1 MATLTRATFQTAYNI
16 QSRSLDDG
24 ILGVSRNGNLHKT
37 LDELRQLPPGEREG
51 VLTNLSDTALNELA
65 SDVNAAGILGAG
77 GLSHD
82 EKRTLFD
89 TLAESSTGKDLA
101 RLASAFD
108 SRDDTQLLAESVANK
123 GSLQSRR
130 AYIEAMSPR
139 TADNDYG
146 HSFAL
151 GGAMTEKVDKDA
163 KAILTVLNSFDT
175 GTSEGRASFDQAI
188 NNLPQSV
195 LNNVAKAGINET
207 IYSIDSRNHGVSYQP
222 EAINKLLERA
232 AKSEDASVKGKL
244 FSSAANIVSGMRA
257 IQNTPLAVSAPVAN
271 PNIQGITARMTALMN
286 TDARGIVNQ
295 LNNSDKA
302 GTAIELNVYVR
313 EILRNNYKD
322 GTKII
327 GEQLAQLQ
335 GVGTGQSPADFF
347 EQPVPNRNGKLY
359 YQNAQNLGYYVGA
372 MCASIDRL
380 NADSTKTGSIVKSI
394 LSASISVASLGR
406 ASGTVSGLTSLMVDE
421 IVKQANGNRTKIVN
435 ELRGLA
441 MPVYADGER
450 YRGPAEDAFNAKAGH
465 VRQQ

>member
-51 VLTNLSDTALNELA
+51 VLTNLSNAALNELA
-65 SDVNAAGILGAG
+65 SDVNAAGILGSG

-130 AYIEAMSPR
+130 TYIEAMSPR
-139 TADNDYG
+139 TADNDFG
-146 HSFAL
+146 RPFAL
-151 GGAMTEKVDKDA
+151 GAAMTEHVDKDA

-175 GTSEGRASFDQAI
+175 GTSEGCAAFNQAI
-188 NNLPQSV
+188 SSLPQSV
-195 LNNVAKAGINET
+195 LNNVLKAGVDKT
-207 IYSIDSRNHGVSYQP
+207 TYSGTGFYTVSYRT
-222 EAINKLLERA
+222 ETANKLLERA
-232 AKSEDASVKGKL
+232 AKSEDAYVKGKI
-244 FSSAANIVSGMRA
+244 FSSAANVVADMRSV
-257 IQNTPLAVSAPVAN
+257 QNNLLLATTTTNA
-271 PNIQGITARMTALMN
+271 NIQGITERMTNLMN
-286 TDARGIVNQ
+286 TDARGIINQ
-295 LNNSDKA
+295 LNKA
-302 GTAIELNVYVR
+302 DSTGIATELSAYISEV
-313 EILRNNYKD
+313 LRND
-322 GTKII
+322 PEGGSKII

-335 GVGTGQSPADFF
+335 GAGTGFSPIDFF
-347 EQPVPNRNGKLY
+347 EQTAPGSRGTPY
-359 YQNAQNLGYYVGA
+359 YKNAETLGYYAGA
-372 MCASIDRL
+372 MRAGVDKL
-380 NADSTKTGSIVKSI
+380 NADDTKTGTLVKSI
-394 LSASISVASLGR
+394 LGASISAISLGR
-406 ASGTVSGLTSLMVDE
+406 ASGTATGLTNLMVDE
-421 IVKQANGNRTKIVN
+421 IVSQANGDRTKIA
-435 ELRGLA
+435 LQLQGLA

-450 YRGPAEDAFNAKAGH
+450 YRGPAETAFNAKAAL

>member
-1 MATLTRATFQTAYNI
+1 MATLTRASFQTAYNI

-51 VLTNLSDTALNELA
+51 VLTNLSNAALNELA

-175 GTSEGRASFDQAI
+175 GTSEGRASFDQA
-188 NNLPQSV
+188 
-195 LNNVAKAGINET
+195 
-207 IYSIDSRNHGVSYQP
+207 
-222 EAINKLLERA
+222 
-232 AKSEDASVKGKL
+232 
-244 FSSAANIVSGMRA
+244 
-257 IQNTPLAVSAPVAN
+257 
-271 PNIQGITARMTALMN
+271 
-286 TDARGIVNQ
+286 
-295 LNNSDKA
+295 
-302 GTAIELNVYVR
+302 
-313 EILRNNYKD
+313 
-322 GTKII
+322 
-327 GEQLAQLQ
+327 
-335 GVGTGQSPADFF
+335 
-347 EQPVPNRNGKLY
+347 
-359 YQNAQNLGYYVGA
+359 
-372 MCASIDRL
+372 
-380 NADSTKTGSIVKSI
+380 
-394 LSASISVASLGR
+394 
-406 ASGTVSGLTSLMVDE
+406 
-421 IVKQANGNRTKIVN
+421 
-435 ELRGLA
+435 
-441 MPVYADGER
+441 
-450 YRGPAEDAFNAKAGH
+450 
-465 VRQQ
+465 